1 MWKANKFVNTLLWVL
16 AGISVILCAYVF
28 IKCVGMDEST
38 QKEEMLSVVNP
49 VFVWMYVLIGITALL
64 SILLPIPYVI
74 ENPKSGK
81 GILVGIV
88 GFVIVVGISY
98 ALGKTD
104 ALPFTPG
111 HDPVSEGTLKFADV
125 NLFSMYLMI
134 AGTIL
139 SLLVSGIFGF
149 TKTK

>member
-16 AGISVILCAYVF
+16 AGISVVLCAYVF
-28 IKCVGMDEST
+28 IKCAGMDESN

-64 SILLPIPYVI
+64 SILLPIPHVV

-88 GFVIVVGISY
+88 GFLIVVGIAY
-98 ALGKTD
+98 ALSKTD
-104 ALPFTPG
+104 NLPFTPG
-111 HDPVSEGTLKFADV
+111 HDPVSKGTLKFADV
-125 NLFSMYLMI
+125 NLFSMYLMLT
-134 AGTIL
+134 GTVL
-139 SLLVSGIFGF
+139 SLVISGIFGF
-149 TKTK
+149 KKTK